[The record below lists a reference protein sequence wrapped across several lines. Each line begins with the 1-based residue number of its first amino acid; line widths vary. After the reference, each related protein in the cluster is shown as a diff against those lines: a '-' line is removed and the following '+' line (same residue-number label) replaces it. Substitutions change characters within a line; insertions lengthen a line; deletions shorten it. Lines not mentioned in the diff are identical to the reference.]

1 VVEILFRKRKAN
13 PGEMGLFIESPIF
26 EEEWS
31 SLKIGAEIKAE
42 CTVPANLK
50 YVRFFHA
57 LAGMVAD
64 NTPDRFIDKADAK
77 EQILLDARHF
87 KTIYDPLRNKAEVK
101 AKSVAGLSGDTWI
114 RLLRRCT
121 HVVLTKYLPN
131 MEENALKDEIE
142 KMIGIDIF
150 VSQAEGGGQQQGSA
164 TARGS
169 DRPARAHSQERK

>member
-1 VVEILFRKRKAN
+1 MVEILFRKRKAN

-26 EEEWS
+26 EEEWF

-57 LAGMVAD
+57 LASKVAD
-64 NTPDRFIDKADAK
+64 NSDRFVDKDDAK
-77 EQILLDARHF
+77 QQILLDARHF

-121 HVVLTKYLPN
+121 HVVLTKYLPD
-131 MEENALKDEIE
+131 MEENTLKAEIE

-150 VSQAEGGGQQQGSA
+150 VSQAEGGGLSKGPVTAQEPDQTPAPA
-164 TARGS
+164 T
-169 DRPARAHSQERK
+169 QERK